1 MALATEDEYHRS
13 VAENRA
19 QQTVRSSPEIDLAR
33 YELRRLLDR
42 ALANRATET
51 ERKAIKYVGMVYL
64 LNQRDSSIAD
74 QFPGSTRDQRYQW
87 KKRVLDALW
96 EVASPTLQ
104 DFLASKG
111 PRAMEKREVRNGK
124 PVAHKSEE
132 ATVTNAPS
140 KAASRG
146 SADG

>member
-1 MALATEDEYHRS
+1 M
-13 VAENRA
+13 AENRA

-42 ALANRATET
+42 ALANHATET
-51 ERKAIKYVGMVYL
+51 ERNAIKYVGMVYL
-64 LNQRDSSIAD
+64 LNQRDMTIAP

-111 PRAMEKREVRNGK
+111 PRAMEKRAVKTNK
-124 PVAHKSEE
+124 PAPRSKSEGPG
-132 ATVTNAPS
+132 VSLVVPS
-140 KAASRG
+140 RSSSKLRDEEE
-146 SADG
+146 DGEDD